1 MLRSHWTAGE
11 RRGREL
17 EGKQMVGIDPVNSA
31 KGDECV
37 LLFRRLLCDVLMG
50 AQSQAV
56 PSSSAGV
63 ARPGRQVGRKSL
75 RRFSVQEMAP
85 IMTRR
90 PDEARYVTSV
100 VTLPPLEC
108 LGP

>member
-1 MLRSHWTAGE
+1 MGPQERDEAKNLKVSRWLELIRLIQLRGMNVSFY
-11 RRGREL
+11 
-17 EGKQMVGIDPVNSA
+17 SA
-31 KGDECV
+31 DS
-37 LLFRRLLCDVLMG
+37 FADVLMG

-56 PSSSAGV
+56 PSSSAAV

-108 LGP
+108 LSP